1 MLFDYSAKALPLA
14 NAFVNI
20 EKNFYKDCIYR
31 YTFANVCIGI
41 CCITC
46 QNIFSYYL
54 HVAFAQ

>member
-1 MLFDYSAKALPLA
+1 MLFELFSKSVAAG

-20 EKNFYKDCIYR
+20 EKNFYKDCFYR
-31 YTFANVCIGI
+31 YTFANDCIGT

-54 HVAFAQ
+54 HVAFS